1 MNCCAESAQ
10 TANGPLECITEGP
23 EVDRIVIPWVHSRN
37 PTEIR
42 SATALEQ
49 YRIRFYSYNMGN
61 SSEFGSVDEL
71 QGPGG
76 RGVSFGTS
84 FTDRFADG
92 ENCDVSFATFVET
105 RLNFSDWVAK
115 YLSRSSKQLDSLLM
129 QNARREDSRRLTME
143 I

>member
-1 MNCCAESAQ
+1 MGVSSSGDCRPWSVNCCAESVH

-23 EVDRIVIPWVHSRN
+23 EVDRVVIPWVHSQN
-37 PTEIR
+37 FTEMR

-76 RGVSFGTS
+76 RGLFGTG
-84 FTDRFADG
+84 FTDGFADG
-92 ENCDVSFATFVET
+92 ERCDVSFATFVET
-105 RLNFSDWVAK
+105 RLNFSDWSQSTCPGAAN
-115 YLSRSSKQLDSLLM
+115 SWI
-129 QNARREDSRRLTME
+129 AC
-143 I
+143 